1 MKFSRLYYTI
11 GQVSKISGLP
21 QSVLRYWE
29 TVFSALNPPKSEG
42 GTRQYRE
49 FDVELILE
57 IKRLL
62 YDEGFTI
69 KGANKYI
76 NKIIG
81 DRQDRVDQPLQSRS
95 TESKNT
101 ENDNSKMASEADD
114 ANYGYSKSDLVTY
127 EYIIRELKKVLSLL
141 DE

>member
-1 MKFSRLYYTI
+1 MKYNRVYYTI

-21 QSVLRYWE
+21 QSVMRYWE
-29 TVFSALNPPKSEG
+29 TVITALKPPKSEG

-49 FDVELILE
+49 SDVELILE

-76 NKIIG
+76 NKLMVNS
-81 DRQDRVDQPLQSRS
+81 QENVDQEGSHSVESQKVENTFS
-95 TESKNT
+95 TTAIEPGRHS
-101 ENDNSKMASEADD
+101 
-114 ANYGYSKSDLVTY
+114 GYSDPDLPTY
-127 EYIIRELKKVLSLL
+127 DYIIQELKKVLRQL
-141 DE
+141 EE

>member
-1 MKFSRLYYTI
+1 MKYNRLYYTI

-29 TVFSALNPPKSEG
+29 TVIAALNPPKSEG

-49 FDVELILE
+49 SDVELILE

-76 NKIIG
+76 NKLLVE
-81 DRQDRVDQPLQSRS
+81 RQDSSDPEDGPQGV
-95 TESKNT
+95 ESQKA
-101 ENDNSKMASEADD
+101 EN
-114 ANYGYSKSDLVTY
+114 GYSEMALEPGINSGYSNADLTTY
-127 EYIIRELKKVLSLL
+127 DYIIRELKKVLRQL

>member
-1 MKFSRLYYTI
+1 MKYNRLYYTI

-29 TVFSALNPPKSEG
+29 TVISALKPPKSEG

-49 FDVELILE
+49 SDVELILE

-76 NKIIG
+76 NKLMV
-81 DRQDRVDQPLQSRS
+81 DRQDTADQEDKSRGV
-95 TESKNT
+95 ESQKV
-101 ENDNSKMASEADD
+101 ENSYSETALEPGINSGHSNADL
-114 ANYGYSKSDLVTY
+114 ATY
-127 EYIIRELKKVLSLL
+127 DYIIRELKKVLRQL